1 MNAWLDTP
9 LSAWH
14 LEHGG
19 RMVEFAGWRLPLQ
32 YRSVVE
38 EHKATRSALGIF
50 DVSHLGRFRFAN
62 PRVLSALDRLSTR
75 RLADLPRGRIRY
87 ALLTNERGGV
97 LDDVLVSRLDS
108 EEGGEFVLMVVN
120 AANRTKI
127 WDWLNRQLPDL
138 DQLGAEDVT
147 RATAMIAVQGPKA
160 LGVLES
166 LDEKLRRLNRFTGM
180 VTKLA
185 GVSAIVSRT
194 GYTGED
200 GCELIVPAEA
210 ALPLWQELV
219 TLAEALGGLPAGLG
233 ARDTLRME
241 AALPLYGHE
250 LSEAI
255 NAAQSGLDFALDLER
270 EFIGRE
276 AVVKATRDLSLPR
289 RVGICLQGRRLARQH
304 DKIFSAG
311 QQVGEVTSGTLAPTL
326 NVPIAMGYVK
336 PQAGQVGAVV
346 EVEVR
351 GQRVLG
357 YIVPL
362 PFYRRPRVG

>member
-75 RLADLPRGRIRY
+75 RLANLPRGRIRY

-194 GYTGED
+194 GYTGER
-200 GCELIVPAEA
+200 GYEVLVPGEHAHDF
-210 ALPLWQELV
+210 W
-219 TLAEALGGLPAGLG
+219 
-233 ARDTLRME
+233 
-241 AALPLYGHE
+241 
-250 LSEAI
+250 EAI
-255 NAAQSGLDFALDLER
+255 TAAGKPYD
-270 EFIGRE
+270 
-276 AVVKATRDLSLPR
+276 
-289 RVGICLQGRRLARQH
+289 ICLLY
-304 DKIFSAG
+304 
-311 QQVGEVTSGTLAPTL
+311 TSPS
-326 NVPIAMGYVK
+326 P
-336 PQAGQVGAVV
+336 
-346 EVEVR
+346 
-351 GQRVLG
+351 
-357 YIVPL
+357 
-362 PFYRRPRVG
+362 